1 MKYVTVTY
9 PNKNGAKFDFD
20 YYMRK
25 HIAMVSGLLGT
36 SIEVCKGLSSSAGA
50 PPTNICVARIRINST
65 EEFSSDMAAHG
76 AKIMGDIPNY
86 TNIEPKI
93 QIDEVLM

>member
-9 PNKNGAKFDFD
+9 PNKNGAKFDFE

-25 HIAMVSGLLGT
+25 HIPIVSGLLGT
-36 SIEVCKGLSSSAGA
+36 SIEQGLSSSAGA